1 MMKMKIYKIRVELES
16 SVFCPKE
23 EQTFFSEFSYNT
35 DFLNHLL
42 SIAMTQKIIEKL
54 IQSQKWTFEIME
66 KKKPEDTLDKIE
78 LSHPNS
84 YPQE

>member
-35 DFLNHLL
+35 NFLNHLL

-66 KKKPEDTLDKIE
+66 KKKT
-78 LSHPNS
+78 
-84 YPQE
+84 

>member
-23 EQTFFSEFSYNT
+23 EQTFFPEFSY

-42 SIAMTQKIIEKL
+42 SIAMT
-54 IQSQKWTFEIME
+54 
-66 KKKPEDTLDKIE
+66 
-78 LSHPNS
+78 
-84 YPQE
+84 